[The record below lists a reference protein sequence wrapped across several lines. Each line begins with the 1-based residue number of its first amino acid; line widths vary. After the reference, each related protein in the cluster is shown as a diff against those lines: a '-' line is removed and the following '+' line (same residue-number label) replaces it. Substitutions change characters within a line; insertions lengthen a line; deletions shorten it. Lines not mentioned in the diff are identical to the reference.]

1 MGNLMLERGL
11 AVRGRDRSEAARLA
25 MAISEY
31 EQESGSLLGLA
42 VPGAKM
48 SLIEQILESQ
58 HRVEYI
64 RRLSDREISPSRANA
79 RSGLF
84 DPLKGAVV
92 RQEAGDL
99 EDAAWLVFLFVHFGR
114 HRRDPW
120 AYARATYAGQSE
132 DAPWDWPHVAG
143 DVDGFEQWIE
153 DEASAIR
160 AAGGGF
166 GNHRKYERLEETGRV
181 VRTYLE
187 WTDGGSQVGR
197 LRASVDRARGN
208 QHSAFADLYTS
219 MATVY
224 RFGRMARLD
233 YLSTIG
239 RLGLA
244 NISPDRAYI
253 EEATGP
259 IRGAALLW
267 RGDLTLTEPRKDLD
281 ALVSELGQALS
292 VGPDV
297 LEDAICNWQKS
308 PHLFKP
314 FRG

>member
-1 MGNLMLERGL
+1 
-11 AVRGRDRSEAARLA
+11 VRPRDRDEAARLEL
-25 MAISEY
+25 AITEY
-31 EQESGSLLGLA
+31 ERETANLPGIA
-42 VPGAKM
+42 APGARM

-64 RRLSDREISPSRANA
+64 RRLHDRDVSPSRADPH
-79 RSGLF
+79 SDLF

-92 RQEAGDL
+92 LQKAGDL

-120 AYARATYAGQSE
+120 AYARATYAGGSR
-132 DAPWDWPHVAG
+132 DSPWDWSHVAS
-143 DVDGFEQWIE
+143 DVNGFERWIVE
-153 DEASAIR
+153 SSPRIR

-166 GNHRKYERLEETGRV
+166 GNHRKYERLEDTGRV
-181 VRTYLE
+181 VRSYLE
-187 WTDGGSQVGR
+187 WTDRGSQIAR
-197 LRASVDRARGN
+197 LRASVESARGDS
-208 QHSAFADLYTS
+208 HIAFADLYAS
-219 MATVY
+219 LGAVH

-244 NISPDRAYI
+244 EISPDRGYI

-267 RGDLTLTEPRKDLD
+267 RGDVARSEAPRALD
-281 ALVSELGQALS
+281 ARVSELSRALA

-308 PHLFKP
+308 PARFRP
-314 FRG
+314 FRA